1 MLTLSKHIAQGF
13 AKGELF
19 DVLEELQNNVGVLP
33 TAGKTYYVSKNG
45 NGTDGSSWANAYTT
59 LLAAIT
65 ANNLDVGSLTA
76 EHANFYKMN
85 RMFIDGGNYAES
97 LTVFPNH
104 CEMIGV
110 GAAPA
115 RVSVSTVLTTR
126 MSVCKIYNMQ
136 FRTITAAPVFLL
148 CDSCQGVEFYNCI
161 FNCSGVTPTIGLS
174 VGNACYA
181 LKVINCQF
189 IGLYSATCGIRFN
202 GVLTATVDII
212 GNLIS
217 AVTYG
222 IYFADPQTVTYQV
235 WIKNNTIC
243 RSDGNYDTQLAHG
256 VYNADTG
263 NRSDIIAVR
272 NDISAANAFTGLNAT
287 KTIANEVVE
296 GSTANQ
302 ETKYS

>member
-1 MLTLSKHIAQGF
+1 MEISKHIGEGF
-13 AKGELF
+13 GKGELR
-19 DVLEELQNNVGVLP
+19 DVLIQLQLESGALP
-33 TAGKTYYVSKNG
+33 TAGKTYFVSKQG
-45 NGTDGSSWANAYTT
+45 NNTDGSSWANAFTT

-65 ANNLDVGSLTA
+65 ANNLDVGSVSA

-126 MSVCKIYNMQ
+126 MSVCHIYNMQ
-136 FRTITAAPVFLL
+136 FRTITAAQVMVLPEG
-148 CDSCQGVEFYNCI
+148 CQGVEFYNCI
-161 FNCSGVTPTIGLS
+161 FNCSGVTPTVGLE

-181 LKVINCQF
+181 LKIINCQF
-189 IGLYSATCGIRFN
+189 IGLYSATCGIKFN
-202 GVLTATVDII
+202 GALTATVDII
-212 GNLIS
+212 HNLIS

-235 WIKNNTIC
+235 WIENNTIC
-243 RSDGNYDTQLAHG
+243 RSDGNYDTQLAYG
-256 VYNADTG
+256 IYNADTG

-272 NDISAANAFTGLNAT
+272 NAISAGDAIYGLNAT

-296 GSTANQ
+296 GAVANQ
-302 ETKYS
+302 EKKYS